1 MKQHKNR
8 YKIVVAIF
16 LLVAFIF
23 ITKLFYIQVINDNYK
38 FSANNNVL
46 RYDVQQAVRGLIY
59 DRDSNLIVSNVP
71 AYDLMII
78 PRELKGKTID
88 TLAFCNLT
96 AISKEDFITKYKKA
110 AEYSGYK
117 ESVFIKHISLKSSS
131 TLSEKLFQFPGFYL
145 RKLTMRNYPSNVA
158 THLVGYLGE
167 VNLRKTKEDP
177 YYTKGDLT
185 GVSGVEAAY
194 EKQLRGTK
202 GMAIKLVDVHNRDQG
217 NFQEGRFDTLP
228 ISGSTLT
235 STIDIELQEYGE
247 QLMENKI
254 GAIVAIEPSSGEILS
269 LVSAPTYNP
278 NLLIGRKRSENY
290 SILSQDENKPLFN
303 RALQGTYPPGSTF
316 KLINGLIALQEGAI
330 RKSTSF
336 TCNGDDGYYFGK
348 DKHVGCHP
356 HQNPL
361 DLLKGI
367 EISCNAYFCNTYEKY
382 FSRFNS
388 TIEAYNNWYSHVS
401 SFGIGNFMNN
411 DFITGSPGKLPKS
424 TYFNTL
430 YKGSWNANTIISMS
444 IGQGELLLTPIQM
457 ANMTAILANRGF
469 YYTPHIIKNISG
481 ENAIDS
487 NFTIKKYCSIDEK
500 YFTPIID
507 GMHNVVEGKKGTAQN
522 CKIPN
527 YEICGKTGT
536 AQNPHGEDHSI
547 FIAFAPKENPKI
559 AIAVYVEN
567 GGWGSTWAAPIA
579 SLMIEKYLKR
589 SITNKAQEA
598 FILNGNLINKE

>member
-1 MKQHKNR
+1 MKHHENRHK
-8 YKIVVAIF
+8 VVVGIF
-16 LLVAFIF
+16 LLIAIIF
-23 ITKLFYIQVINDNYK
+23 ITKLFYIQVVNDNYK

-46 RYDVQQAVRGLIY
+46 RYEVQQAVRGLIY
-59 DRDSNLIVSNVP
+59 DRDSNLIVANVP
-71 AYDLMII
+71 AYDLMIL
-78 PRELKGKTID
+78 PRELKGKNMD

-96 AISKEDFITKYKKA
+96 DISKKEFFTKYKKA

-117 ESVFIKHISLKSSS
+117 ESVFVKHISLENSS

-145 RKLTMRNYPSNVA
+145 RKLSMRDYPSNIA
-158 THLVGYLGE
+158 THLIGYLGE
-167 VNLRKTKEDP
+167 VNLQKTKEDH
-177 YYTKGDLT
+177 YYTKGDLS

-217 NFQEGRFDTLP
+217 KFQEGRFDTLP
-228 ISGSTLT
+228 IAGNTLT
-235 STIDIELQEYGE
+235 LTIDIKLQEYGE
-247 QLMENKI
+247 RLMQNKI

-269 LVSAPTYNP
+269 LVSSPTYNP

-290 SILSQDENKPLFN
+290 NMLSQDASKPLFN
-303 RALQGTYPPGSTF
+303 RALQGTYPPGSIF

-330 RKSTSF
+330 LKSTHF
-336 TCNGDDGYYFGK
+336 QCNDGYNYGN
-348 DKHVGCHP
+348 DKKVNCHSHKSP
-356 HQNPL
+356 VNL
-361 DLLKGI
+361 ITGI
-367 EISCNAYFCNTYEKY
+367 EISCNSYFCSIYEKY
-382 FSRFNS
+382 FKSFNS
-388 TIEAYNNWYSHVS
+388 SMQAYDNWYSHVS
-401 SFGIGNFMNN
+401 SFGIGNFMHN

-430 YKGSWNANTIISMS
+430 YRGSWNANTIISMA

-457 ANMTAILANRGF
+457 ANMTAILANRGY

-481 ENAIDS
+481 GIAIDS
-487 NFTIKKYCSIDEK
+487 NFTIKKYCSIERK
-500 YFTPIID
+500 YFSPIID
-507 GMHNVVEGKKGTAQN
+507 GMNNVVNGTEGTAKN
-522 CKIPN
+522 CKIPD

-547 FIAFAPKENPKI
+547 FIAFSPKDNPKI

-579 SLMIEKYLKR
+579 SLMIEKYLKKE
-589 SITNKAQEA
+589 ITNKEQEA
-598 FILNGNLINKE
+598 FILNGNLTKKE

>member
-1 MKQHKNR
+1 MKGYKNR
-8 YKIVVAIF
+8 HRIVVAIF
-16 LLVAFIF
+16 LLITITF
-23 ITKLFYIQVINDNYK
+23 ITKLFYIQVLNDNYK

-59 DRDSNLIVSNVP
+59 DRDSNLIVANVP

-78 PRELKGKTID
+78 PRELKEQEID
-88 TLAFCNLT
+88 TLAFCNLIS
-96 AISKEDFITKYKKA
+96 ISKEEYLTKYKKA
-110 AEYSGYK
+110 ADYSGYK
-117 ESVFIKHISLKSSS
+117 ESVFIKHINLENSS

-145 RKLTMRNYPSNVA
+145 RKITMRDYPSNVA
-158 THLVGYLGE
+158 THLIGYLGE
-167 VNLRKTKEDP
+167 VNLKKTKEDP

-217 NFQEGRFDTLP
+217 KFQEGKFDTLP
-228 ISGSTLT
+228 IAGSTLI
-235 STIDIELQEYGE
+235 STIDIQLQKYGE
-247 QLMENKI
+247 QLMKNKI
-254 GAIVAIEPSSGEILS
+254 GAIVAIEPSSGEILA

-278 NLLIGRKRSENY
+278 NLLIGRKRSANY
-290 SILSQDENKPLFN
+290 SILSKDEKKPLFN
-303 RALQGTYPPGSTF
+303 RALQGAYPPGSTF

-330 RKSTSF
+330 SKNTQFS
-336 TCNGDDGYYFGK
+336 CNDGYEYGN
-348 DKHVGCHP
+348 DKKVGCHP
-356 HQNPL
+356 HKSPVRLVN
-361 DLLKGI
+361 GI
-367 EISCNAYFCNTYEKY
+367 EISCNAYFCNIYEKY
-382 FSRFNS
+382 FNRFSS
-388 TIEAYNNWYSHVS
+388 TIEAYDNWFSHVS
-401 SFGIGNFMNN
+401 SFGVGNFMNN

-430 YKGSWNANTIISMS
+430 YRGSWNANTIISMA

-457 ANMTAILANRGF
+457 ANMTAILANKGF
-469 YYTPHIIKNISG
+469 YYTPHIIKSISG
-481 ENAIDS
+481 GQTIDS
-487 NFTIKKYCSIDEK
+487 NYTAKKYCSIDK
-500 YFTPIID
+500 QYFVPIVN
-507 GMHNVVEGKKGTAQN
+507 GMEQVVYGKEGTAKY

-547 FIAFAPKENPKI
+547 FIAFAPKEKPAI

-579 SLMIEKYLKR
+579 SLMIEKYLNR
-589 SITNKAQEA
+589 EITNKAQET
-598 FILNGNLINKE
+598 FILNGNLIDK